1 MPRVT
6 NQRKCHE
13 DMRRAVCVGCLRPG
27 CQRNIINQPVEK
39 IQNFISNSDFNFED
53 ESFPLGIC
61 NSCRMFMN
69 RGDKSALDYTSLR
82 SGFVCLNKKL
92 RSNDK
97 VCDCFICTKGR
108 SKTFSRSRVNA
119 VPKKTDKKSKAVCM
133 SCFAEIGPGLPHNC
147 QLGDRVNNVQTLLPP
162 DLGQMVASE
171 VIRTNLHPG
180 GDKTVTLKNRK
191 GPSLTVSVGASSSSQ
206 KSPPKVTF
214 NTLDKLKCQLR
225 LSDRGALSLAKSQ
238 RGIIGKKNVQSH
250 YKSWLVRKSKDEE
263 SFFNI
268 TKVVVNDQAKEIV
281 HVKDV
286 QEYISH
292 VIRCRGVDEDDCLI
306 KIGGD
311 TGGDY
316 LKITMNIID
325 MKKLENP
332 GSIPAGENENGV
344 KKLKIIAIVYKGV
357 ENYNLV
363 KAVLD
368 LLNLPGIY
376 LNWKATGDQKYINI
390 VLGLQSHT
398 ASFPCPYCLTHKS
411 FLTVNPEPRTFGH
424 LRREAEL
431 SAEDQDPRSH
441 FSVKNQ
447 PLLPFPDDTPV
458 LSAVPPPELHLT
470 LRSFN
475 HVWNK
480 MGTAWQQHLEETGED
495 LPWFSH
501 PDPATQALDPA
512 SKFACITMWCPAVT
526 TGML

>member
-1 MPRVT
+1 M
-6 NQRKCHE
+6 KE
-13 DMRRAVCVGCLRPG
+13 
-27 CQRNIINQPVEK
+27 E
-39 IQNFISNSDFNFED
+39 
-53 ESFPLGIC
+53 
-61 NSCRMFMN
+61 
-69 RGDKSALDYTSLR
+69 
-82 SGFVCLNKKL
+82 
-92 RSNDK
+92 
-97 VCDCFICTKGR
+97 
-108 SKTFSRSRVNA
+108 
-119 VPKKTDKKSKAVCM
+119 
-133 SCFAEIGPGLPHNC
+133 
-147 QLGDRVNNVQTLLPP
+147 
-162 DLGQMVASE
+162 
-171 VIRTNLHPG
+171 
-180 GDKTVTLKNRK
+180 
-191 GPSLTVSVGASSSSQ
+191 
-206 KSPPKVTF
+206 
-214 NTLDKLKCQLR
+214 
-225 LSDRGALSLAKSQ
+225 
-238 RGIIGKKNVQSH
+238 KKNVQSH

-325 MKKLENP
+325 LKKLENP

-411 FLTVNPEPRTFGH
+411 FLTVNPEHRTFGH

-512 SKFACITMWCPAVT
+512 SKFALHHHVVSSSYHGHAMTGDKVLKLLQPRITEDLQRKLPESMVNFVEYFNSLFRVTQSCFSVKGPESDAHLQDLLNFEEKFSSLLTIDQTPTIHSISNHVLDFYELEGTKYGLGLYGEQCCESVHYDFESHIFVHGFKRDPSHPDHGKFLLRAVAKYNNDHS
-526 TGML
+526 